1 MAVDDASA
9 MPVRIAAGNATLSG
23 RFTVRP
29 GRIEVV
35 TEVEVDDVA
44 DSLPTRSFTWRL
56 LESSWT
62 KVSAVHLCAE
72 PGQHGSMCVTL
83 TTYALPVHRP

>member
-23 RFTVRP
+23 RFTIRP

-56 LESSWT
+56 LECL
-62 KVSAVHLCAE
+62 VDEGQRLHLCAE
-72 PGQHGSMCVTL
+72 PGQRGSMCVTL